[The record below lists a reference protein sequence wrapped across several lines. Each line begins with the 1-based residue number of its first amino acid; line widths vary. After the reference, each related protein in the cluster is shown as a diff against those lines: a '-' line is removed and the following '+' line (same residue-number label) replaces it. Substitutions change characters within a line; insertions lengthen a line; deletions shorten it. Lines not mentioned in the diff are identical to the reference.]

1 MCKRE
6 RERERV
12 GGRFCEREVRLKRE
26 RGSFCVFFQCFLM
39 RKSRLGEQRMGKKL
53 VKK

>member
-1 MCKRE
+1 MSERE

-26 RGSFCVFFQCFLM
+26 REGHSVCFSNVF
-39 RKSRLGEQRMGKKL
+39 
-53 VKK
+53 